1 MIDSYGVATV
11 SNTYQNLMME
21 KEMKTETND
30 QVIKAFIRFIKEYRI
45 GDLYR
50 YRY

>member
-1 MIDSYGVATV
+1 MMDSYGVTTV
-11 SNTYQNLMME
+11 SNTYQNLIME
-21 KEMKTETND
+21 KEVKKETND
-30 QVIKAFIRFIKEYRI
+30 QLIKAFIRFIKEYRI